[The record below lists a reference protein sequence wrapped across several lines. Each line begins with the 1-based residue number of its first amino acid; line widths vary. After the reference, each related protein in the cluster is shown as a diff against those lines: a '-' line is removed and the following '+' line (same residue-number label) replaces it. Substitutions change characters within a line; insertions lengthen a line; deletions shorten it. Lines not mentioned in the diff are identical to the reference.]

1 MYKLGL
7 AAMLVV
13 VEFLLARFTR
23 LDMSRFLSFHSAN
36 LSAYEEILAE
46 MAVVETPFNASP
58 PYVQLMVLVLFNTAI
73 FIGSALIQRSFSVD
87 VLPIVCSMTGANPVD
102 APRSTVPPPSPSP
115 PPSSHPSAAGA
126 TGNNNNASDAFATFA
141 RTFG

>member
-13 VEFLLARFTR
+13 VEFLLARYTH

-46 MAVVETPFNASP
+46 MAVVETPFNSSP

-87 VLPIVCSMTGANPVD
+87 ILPIVCSMTGANPVE
-102 APRSTVPPPSPSP
+102 APRPTAAAPTTP
-115 PPSSHPSAAGA
+115 AAGA
-126 TGNNNNASDAFATFA
+126 AAGSGGGMPDAFATFA